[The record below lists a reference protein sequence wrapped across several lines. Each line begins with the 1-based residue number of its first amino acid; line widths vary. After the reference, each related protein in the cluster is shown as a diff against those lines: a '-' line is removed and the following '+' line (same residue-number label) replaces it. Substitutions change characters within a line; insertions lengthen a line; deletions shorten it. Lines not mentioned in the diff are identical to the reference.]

1 MPHLPQLKAF
11 YNKEEKQNN
20 VQMLPVNLME
30 PYEISELIRNAVGE
44 DNSILRARPGRVLR
58 RSERIRKQRQE
69 E

>member
-11 YNKEEKQNN
+11 YNKEENQNN
-20 VQMLPVNLME
+20 VQMVPVNIME
-30 PYEISELIRNAVGE
+30 PYEISESIRNAVGE

-58 RSERIRKQRQE
+58 RSERIRNQRQE